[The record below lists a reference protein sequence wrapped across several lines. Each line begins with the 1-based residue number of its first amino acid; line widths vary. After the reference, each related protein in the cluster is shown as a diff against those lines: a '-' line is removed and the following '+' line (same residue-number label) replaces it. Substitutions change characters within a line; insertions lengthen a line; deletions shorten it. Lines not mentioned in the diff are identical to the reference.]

1 MKKQF
6 TYILS
11 FISLILSIFYVIYT
25 ILMSTNIMDNI
36 GNILSVLILFVFSI
50 IFIIISLKVTETKKT
65 AYVPLGIFILIIF
78 ISFNLLSDM
87 NIIKLQKEENIENF
101 INKNITEVL
110 KWANANNIEVKQIYE
125 YSDIFPE
132 HHVIS
137 QNIKAGTSLGDIK
150 VLEVIIS
157 NGPDYE
163 KTIIVPNML
172 GWQLDEVLAY
182 INENFFINVSIEYE
196 FSDTEKDV
204 VIKQD
209 KNGELKRNEP
219 IEIIF
224 SLGNIEDLQPV
235 ALIDLTNKSLLE
247 ATVWLK
253 KHGLNYELNYE
264 FNNNIKRNYVIDQ
277 SIQVGEIL
285 NPNTETGLLLI
296 ISKGKEIE
304 VPNLFEM
311 KMDDI
316 IKWVSNNNLKI
327 NFSDRYDEK
336 IALGEIIEVNYKPGD
351 IIEEGSLI
359 HIVTSKGQLK
369 IPDFKTIKE
378 YREWAN
384 KYNIELKEIYE
395 FSDTI
400 ANGNIISLSHE
411 VNSIISNTDKI
422 TITVSQGKAVTI
434 PSFSGKTKAQATT
447 LCNSVGLKCSFTYG
461 NYSSTIAKDVVTGQS
476 KRNGAMVVQGTNVI
490 LTLSKGK
497 AKVYDFVI
505 QASWLALGSADNTIA
520 SLKKELGSRYPGVNF
535 TYVKKDVNNGMA
547 AGNIHPNSP
556 TNVGKTKTVEQGKTY
571 VIWIVK

>member
-1 MKKQF
+1 M
-6 TYILS
+6 
-11 FISLILSIFYVIYT
+11 
-25 ILMSTNIMDNI
+25 
-36 GNILSVLILFVFSI
+36 
-50 IFIIISLKVTETKKT
+50 
-65 AYVPLGIFILIIF
+65 
-78 ISFNLLSDM
+78 
-87 NIIKLQKEENIENF
+87 
-101 INKNITEVL
+101 
-110 KWANANNIEVKQIYE
+110 
-125 YSDIFPE
+125 
-132 HHVIS
+132 
-137 QNIKAGTSLGDIK
+137 
-150 VLEVIIS
+150 
-157 NGPDYE
+157 
-163 KTIIVPNML
+163 
-172 GWQLDEVLAY
+172 
-182 INENFFINVSIEYE
+182 
-196 FSDTEKDV
+196 
-204 VIKQD
+204 
-209 KNGELKRNEP
+209 
-219 IEIIF
+219 
-224 SLGNIEDLQPV
+224 
-235 ALIDLTNKSLLE
+235 LE

-327 NFSDRYDEK
+327 NFSGRYDEK

-547 AGNIHPNSP
+547 AGNIHPDSP

>member
-50 IFIIISLKVTETKKT
+50 IFIIISLKVTEMKKT
-65 AYVPLGIFILIIF
+65 TYVPLGIFILIIF

-87 NIIKLQKEENIENF
+87 NIIKLQKEEKIENF

>member
-11 FISLILSIFYVIYT
+11 FIALILSIFYVIYT

-50 IFIIISLKVTETKKT
+50 IFIIISLKVTEMKKT
-65 AYVPLGIFILIIF
+65 TYVPLGIFILIIF

-87 NIIKLQKEENIENF
+87 NIIKLQKEEKIENF

-125 YSDIFPE
+125 YSDIFLE

-264 FNNNIKRNYVIDQ
+264 FNNDIKRNYVIDQ

>member
-11 FISLILSIFYVIYT
+11 FIALILSIFYVIYT

-50 IFIIISLKVTETKKT
+50 IFIIISLKVTEMKKT
-65 AYVPLGIFILIIF
+65 TYVPLGIFILIIF

-87 NIIKLQKEENIENF
+87 NIIKLQKEEKIENF

-264 FNNNIKRNYVIDQ
+264 FNNDIKRNYVIDQ